1 MSVAVRAARPDDAA
15 TVAGLVR
22 DLAVYERLEHEAQA
36 TPADLEAALF
46 GPQPR
51 VFCDIAEVDGSIA
64 GFALWFY
71 TFSTFRGRHGIY
83 LEDLFVK
90 PEFRG
95 QGAGK
100 ALLRGLARRCVS
112 EGLPRFEWS
121 VLDWNEPSIAF
132 YRAQGALL
140 MKEWIICRVDGD
152 ALVALGTP

>member
-1 MSVAVRAARPDDAA
+1 VSVAVRAARPDDAA